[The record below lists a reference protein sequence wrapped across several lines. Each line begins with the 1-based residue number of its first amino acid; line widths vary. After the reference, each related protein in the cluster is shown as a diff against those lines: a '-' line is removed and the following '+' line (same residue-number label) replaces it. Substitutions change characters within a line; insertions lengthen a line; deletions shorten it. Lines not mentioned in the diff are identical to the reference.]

1 MCKKA
6 SKSWSKM
13 VSKHQQFQHKNTEK
27 EQHLQKFDKNFEQN
41 MEIVMKKL
49 WKITKKAFSH

>member
-1 MCKKA
+1 
-6 SKSWSKM
+6 M